1 MVQRLGIGFALVLML
16 VACGKGE
23 QVTREGY
30 KATAAAKGEATED
43 GQKIRAKLD
52 EAAKTAQGS
61 LVKEEVA
68 KPPLVTEYYLLTE
81 AYSATGFRPEA
92 LKKKLTEDQIKGKE
106 YVKLVKYNDMPENAD
121 IYDDMGNH
129 LYIISYLWDSDF
141 NVYGCVEKSSNDRM
155 LAMHLFCKG
164 ESDMYVHDL
173 STFRVHA
180 PFVRK
185 IITLENSLTVE
196 LRDGHNAKGELDAW
210 PECKDVT
217 EWQEKAGTYQS
228 PFGVSKEVYNFDADG
243 NLVMSARYD
252 LKGALVEDINGVAK
266 REVAWENGLIT
277 QESFYSADELL
288 ARYVMEHDDKG
299 NVTRKSAQ
307 TQDGQKA
314 ADYFGISVYEYERD
328 KRGRTTR
335 EVRKDVAD
343 RIVEVHEY
351 TYAKYNQVE
360 THKVLDGQ
368 GTVLTSFVS
377 GYNKKGARTDL
388 SVYEG
393 EAKDGKLKADF
404 NGVALYRFDYTDKG
418 KLLQESR
425 HGTTQVVDKDGK
437 QDYQLVNAL
446 DGWALLANAYDKDGK
461 HESSTAV
468 KVDGLGNRVFEEF
481 SDMDGVLVHRIE
493 RKFDGPTL
501 TGSVKTTLT
510 REGVPEKRFLLDP
523 QDKVLMVG
531 VMQHNSD
538 GLLLEIAFY
547 LEDGTT
553 PQLSPDGFH
562 KLVKAYDEDGK
573 IKSETC
579 FDVTGLKLKTT
590 MYEYAEDGTLKGTKT
605 YDAEGK
611 EITVPA
617 A

>member
-1 MVQRLGIGFALVLML
+1 MVQRLSIGIALAFAL
-16 VACGKGE
+16 VACGKGD

-30 KATAAAKGEATED
+30 KATAAAKGEGTED

-61 LVKEEVA
+61 LEKEEVA
-68 KPPLVTEYYLLTE
+68 KPPLATEYYLLTE

-129 LYIISYLWDSDF
+129 LYIISYLWDADF

-185 IITLENSLTVE
+185 IITLDNSLTVE
-196 LRDGHNAKGELDAW
+196 YRDGHNAKGELDVW

-217 EWQEKAGTYQS
+217 DWQDKAGVYQS
-228 PFGVSKEVYNFDADG
+228 PFGVAKEVYNFDADG
-243 NLVMSARYD
+243 NLGLSARYD

-266 REVAWENGLIT
+266 REMTWENGLVT
-277 QESFYSADELL
+277 QESLYSGDEML
-288 ARYVMEHDDKG
+288 ARYSYEHDEKG
-299 NVTRKSAQ
+299 NVTRKSAL
-307 TQDGQKA
+307 TQEGQKA
-314 ADYFGISVYEYERD
+314 SDYFGISVYEYERD

-335 EVRKDVAD
+335 EARKDVLD
-343 RIVEVHEY
+343 KTVEIHEY
-351 TYAKYNQVE
+351 AYAKYNQVE
-360 THKVLDGQ
+360 SHKVLDGQ
-368 GTVLTSFVS
+368 GTLLTTYQSV
-377 GYNKKGARTDL
+377 YTKKGARTEFA
-388 SVYEG
+388 VYDG
-393 EAKDGKLKADF
+393 EVQGGKLKADA
-404 NGVALYRFDYTDKG
+404 NGVALYRFEYTDKG

-437 QDYQLVNAL
+437 QDYQLANAL
-446 DGWALLANAYDKDGK
+446 DGWALLSNVYDKDGK
-461 HESSTAV
+461 LESSTNI
-468 KVDGLGNRVFEEF
+468 KVDGLGNKVFEEF
-481 SDMDGVLVHRIE
+481 SDKEAILVHRIE
-493 RKFDGPTL
+493 RKFDGSTL
-501 TGSVKTTLT
+501 SGSVKTTFT
-510 REGVPEKRFLLDP
+510 TEGIPEKKFLLDA
-523 QDKVLMVG
+523 QDKVTVVG

-538 GLLLEIAFY
+538 GQLMEIAYY

-553 PQLSPDGFH
+553 PQLSPEGFH
-562 KLVKAYDEDGK
+562 KQVKTYGEDGK
-573 IKSETC
+573 IKSETWY
-579 FDVTGLKLKTT
+579 DVTGLKLKTS